1 MSGPAVVVKVR
12 SVLPVEQELFIAV
25 DETWT
30 VKDLKNHVSGNFPGQ
45 PDVLSQRLVCAGYL
59 LEDDNRLLKD
69 YLRPEVGN
77 HHVVHLICKGCMEE
91 PSPGCIQPE
100 RETPAASETPQ
111 NDGPNSSDEGLAP
124 SAATEAD
131 HLYLSMLCYQ
141 QFIFYCYMAQV
152 YGASWVHHYSSATN
166 MSTLSSSQAEG
177 QSADPNQ
184 GNDAGNGQPAAQPVI
199 NAQGQN
205 EEDEQP
211 RDWLDFLYIASR
223 TVLLFS
229 VLYMYSTVSR
239 FVLVICCG
247 FFFYAFEV
255 GWFGRWNPAARERR
269 NVPEPEELDARELGN
284 VHEREHRQQDAVN
297 GDAPAMPAAQ
307 DQPGP
312 TVAEVFNAEPVVNAT
327 SQPIS
332 TVAGNPPNNET
343 NSPTVQQQPSGW
355 TVFWST
361 CRIFVSS
368 FFVSLLPHRQVA
380 VRQVD

>member
-1 MSGPAVVVKVR
+1 MKAPIGKCLEPNEQ
-12 SVLPVEQELFIAV
+12 SVLCFSNVLREGVAWKAFREMFVQPSGTL
-25 DETWT
+25 
-30 VKDLKNHVSGNFPGQ
+30 LK
-45 PDVLSQRLVCAGYL
+45 DVLSQRLVCAGYL

-77 HHVVHLICKGCMEE
+77 HHVVHLICKGCMAE
-91 PSPGCIQPE
+91 PSQGYIQPE
-100 RETPAASETPQ
+100 RETSAGSERPR
-111 NDGPNSSDEGLAP
+111 NSGINSSDGRLAP

-141 QFIFYCYMAQV
+141 QFVFYCYMAQL
-152 YGASWVHHYSSATN
+152 YGASWLHHYNSATN
-166 MSTLSSSQAEG
+166 MSTLASSHAESQPAN
-177 QSADPNQ
+177 SNQ
-184 GNDAGNGQPAAQPVI
+184 RNDAGNEQPAAQPVI

-229 VLYMYSTVSR
+229 VLYMYSTVGR
-239 FVLVICCG
+239 FALVICCG

-255 GWFGRWNPAARERR
+255 GWFGRWNAAARERR
-269 NVPEPEELDARELGN
+269 IAR
-284 VHEREHRQQDAVN
+284 EREHHQQAPVN
-297 GDAPAMPAAQ
+297 ADGPAMAATQ

-312 TVAEVFNAEPVVNAT
+312 SAVNVSNAESIVNAT
-327 SQPIS
+327 SSQPIS
-332 TVAGNPPNNET
+332 TVADSPSNSET
-343 NSPTVQQQPSGW
+343 NFPTVRQQPSAW

-380 VRQVD
+380 VRQG